1 MNVVCR
7 MGNSMGKHTLFDTMF
22 LLPSSLTH
30 IMFSIFFCRLQ
41 LAQDVGLPI
50 EASTAEVTLED
61 PAHAMA
67 AVAESAAVAVVK
79 DSSTEQSAKVV
90 VPLTPKPPAA
100 DVPLVTLMKAAATAT
115 TDDIASVNVV
125 AAITPEPIKPNAKIE
140 VVKVHK
146 KKGPMASPLAR
157 LFADELGI
165 DLTNLGRG
173 SGKDGKILIDDVR
186 NFQNRL
192 EAAKKS
198 MTSNMGLAYFATAST

>member
-1 MNVVCR
+1 MLCAAYGEINGETSSFRSNV
-7 MGNSMGKHTLFDTMF
+7 
-22 LLPSSLTH
+22 
-30 IMFSIFFCRLQ
+30 FSHARYVLHVQFCRLQ

-50 EASTAEVTLED
+50 EASTAEVPLED

-79 DSSTEQSAKVV
+79 DSSTEQGANVV

-115 TDDIASVNVV
+115 TEDIASVNV

-140 VVKVHK
+140 VVNVQK

>member
-1 MNVVCR
+1 MLCAAYGEINGETSSFRSNV
-7 MGNSMGKHTLFDTMF
+7 
-22 LLPSSLTH
+22 
-30 IMFSIFFCRLQ
+30 FSHARYVLHVQFCRLQ

-50 EASTAEVTLED
+50 EASTAEVPLED

-79 DSSTEQSAKVV
+79 DSSTEQGAKVV

-115 TDDIASVNVV
+115 TEDIASVNV

-140 VVKVHK
+140 VVNVQK